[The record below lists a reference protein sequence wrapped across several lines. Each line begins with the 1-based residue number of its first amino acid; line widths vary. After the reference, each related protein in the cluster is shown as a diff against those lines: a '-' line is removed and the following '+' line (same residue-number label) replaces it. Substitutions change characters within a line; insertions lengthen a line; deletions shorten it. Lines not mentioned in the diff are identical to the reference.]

1 MEGLVAVSP
10 YKDGPFDSRAAS
22 RAKGVAEHAATE
34 AFNNLNKI
42 KNEPYMDYHKRK
54 LGEWYRKAPQPARKE
69 PVAHDEEEPGARTA
83 ATGEDEE
90 EKEEGGSDGGGFL
103 LD

>member
-1 MEGLVAVSP
+1 MAEISHSAS
-10 YKDGPFDSRAAS
+10 GPLLPLLPGGFEMDQDSSSKLMAS
-22 RAKGVAEHAATE
+22 S
-34 AFNNLNKI
+34 
-42 KNEPYMDYHKRK
+42 YMDYLKRK

-83 ATGEDEE
+83 ATGEDED

>member
-10 YKDGPFDSRAAS
+10 YKDGPFDS

-42 KNEPYMDYHKRK
+42 KNEPYMDYLKRK
-54 LGEWYRKAPQPARKE
+54 LGEWYREAPQPARKE
-69 PVAHDEEEPGARTA
+69 PVADDEEEPGARTA